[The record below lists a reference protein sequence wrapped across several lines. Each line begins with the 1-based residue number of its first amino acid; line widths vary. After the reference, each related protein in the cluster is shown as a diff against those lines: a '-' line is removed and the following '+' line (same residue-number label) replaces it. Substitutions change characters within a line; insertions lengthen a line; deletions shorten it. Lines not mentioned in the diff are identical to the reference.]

1 MKENRLFTTI
11 CLMAAILFTACTQD
25 ELAEQGTALPD
36 GEYPLQI
43 GSTTSTHNEGSP
55 TAGTTQGWLKMKS
68 TTYTDGTKC
77 WEANVVPGAITL
89 SNFIRLNGTTV
100 VTDLTG
106 LPTTLE
112 EGTMYTVNMG
122 GLNSYWK
129 RNLYDKRVQRVLAHS
144 VGRSK
149 DARK

>member
-1 MKENRLFTTI
+1 
-11 CLMAAILFTACTQD
+11 MAAILFTACTQD

-55 TAGTTQGWLKMKS
+55 TAGTTQGWLKMKI